1 MLFGSC
7 LGPYRESEIALARQL
22 LPVLGK
28 DMLCLAGRNFF
39 GYPLWKQ
46 ARGTGADLLW
56 RVKKNLRL
64 PVERRCAD
72 GSYLS
77 RICSREQDRR
87 RRIHGIQVRVIEYRL
102 EGAGNAE
109 PFYRL
114 LTSLLDPAAAP
125 APNWRRSTPSAGR
138 LKRPWTNSRRT
149 GADPRSCCAA
159 RRRSW
164 CAKSFGGCCWRILR
178 FVI

>member
-1 MLFGSC
+1 MSLAENGTHVLFGSC

-87 RRIHGIQVRVIEYRL
+87 RRPRGVKRKMSNYPLRPRAPIHSKRRKVAIV
-102 EGAGNAE
+102 
-109 PFYRL
+109 L
-114 LTSLLDPAAAP
+114 LLP
-125 APNWRRSTPSAGR
+125 
-138 LKRPWTNSRRT
+138 
-149 GADPRSCCAA
+149 
-159 RRRSW
+159 
-164 CAKSFGGCCWRILR
+164 
-178 FVI
+178 